1 MSVYVLDLI
10 NQAEEN
16 MKHIWLGQGGL
27 LLISG
32 KLRIVIDPY
41 LSNSMRSVDRTM
53 KRKVKIKR
61 RFLKVM
67 IRH

>member
-1 MSVYVLDLI
+1 
-10 NQAEEN
+10 

-61 RFLKVM
+61 KFLKVKPDM
-67 IRH
+67 LILTNSHPDHEVGS